1 MAEIANY
8 YPGNIDFPT
17 ETEGPFQGIIYGGLC
32 AAAVNFNSDNVPPTG
47 PYEYLTN
54 EGTNGTI
61 NINIGDLT
69 FTPESDNS
77 GTPGWPIIQFNNGD
91 FVGVAYY
98 SKYTQEGVTSVFSA
112 NGLDWN
118 ITNPETNDVLASGTF
133 SNQPE

>member
-17 ETEGPFQGIIYGGLC
+17 ETEGPFQGIIYGGPC
-32 AAAVNFNSDNVPPTG
+32 AVAVNFDSDNVPSTG

-54 EGTNGTI
+54 EGANGTI
-61 NINIGDLT
+61 SIAFANLK
-69 FTPESDNS
+69 FAPESDNS
-77 GTPGWPIIQFNNGD
+77 GSPGWPIIQFNNGE
-91 FVGVAYY
+91 FIGVAYY
-98 SKYTQEGVTSVFSA
+98 SKYTEEGVTSVFSA